1 MFQCIIYY
9 TIRSPK
15 LHSWLASP
23 AIEEALQGTQDRS
36 FVDLDPIFNHN
47 LDEDFDFRA
56 SGITRSSFCS
66 VYFDWIQFC
75 YEKRI
80 EIQKSKQPDL
90 QEEQQKSKS
99 RGQSHS
105 LHRSQTENLG
115 GMSPSEGTGTSPKS
129 SNNQTPSPHTS
140 KSDKTNDNKQQ
151 AQSVEIVGK
160 EMYENVLK
168 QI

>member
-23 AIEEALQGTQDRS
+23 TIEDALQGTQDRS

-75 YEKRI
+75 YEKSNSF
-80 EIQKSKQPDL
+80 QMHKSKHSKT
-90 QEEQQKSKS
+90 QEEQPQSKSK
-99 RGQSHS
+99 GQSHNF
-105 LHRSQTENLG
+105 HRNQVENLG
-115 GMSPSEGTGTSPKS
+115 VSTSEATGASPKS

-140 KSDKTNDNKQQ
+140 ESDKNNDKKPQ
-151 AQSVEIVGK
+151 AQSTEIVRIK
-160 EMYENVLK
+160 
-168 QI
+168 

>member
-1 MFQCIIYY
+1 M
-9 TIRSPK
+9 
-15 LHSWLASP
+15 ASQ

-56 SGITRSSFCS
+56 AGITRSSFCS

-80 EIQKSKQPDL
+80 EVQKSKHSGS

-99 RGQSHS
+99 KNQPQV
-105 LHRSQTENLG
+105 LHRSQTENFG
-115 GMSPSEGTGTSPKS
+115 GIPINDRSPKS
-129 SNNQTPSPHTS
+129 FNNQTPSPSPRTS
-140 KSDKTNDNKQQ
+140 NWNKNNDN
-151 AQSVEIVGK
+151 QSQVQPQPTDIVRK
-160 EMYENVLK
+160 RELK
-168 QI
+168 TRKKK